1 MKRINI
7 YLSTL
12 ILITIAISGCSSTSG
27 VIKIG
32 LDTYT
37 IATSASFGKGGI
49 PAAKRIAYEE
59 AGEQC
64 QKLGNLEVYT
74 LSEKSNGSS
83 FDKPK
88 TYSCHD
94 LQNPA
99 YTQSLSISKSK
110 AVFDTWNYKTYC
122 RNFGNKVSYGMEQ
135 IDCDNQTKMQ
145 GGYMVLDFDEIVGR
159 AVRSIRVGDQ
169 TTDIQSFVY
178 QCTKV
183 AKQ

>member
-1 MKRINI
+1 MKR
-7 YLSTL
+7 LLMPLLVTTGL
-12 ILITIAISGCSSTSG
+12 LVGCDQ
-27 VIKIG
+27 
-32 LDTYT
+32 L
-37 IATSASFGKGGI
+37 
-49 PAAKRIAYEE
+49 
-59 AGEQC
+59 
-64 QKLGNLEVYT
+64 
-74 LSEKSNGSS
+74 SS

-183 AKQ
+183 AKQCD